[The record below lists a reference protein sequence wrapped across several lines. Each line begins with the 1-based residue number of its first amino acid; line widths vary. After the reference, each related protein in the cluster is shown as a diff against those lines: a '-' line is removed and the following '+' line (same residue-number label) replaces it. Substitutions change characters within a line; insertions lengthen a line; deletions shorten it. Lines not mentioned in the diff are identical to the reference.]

1 MSTNRCPQC
10 NAALTDSA
18 ATTCDYCGTAL
29 GGGERDWVL
38 ASADPFESW
47 DARAQRRF
55 EAVSAQRR
63 NVVRAPSL
71 DETAS
76 VRGSG
81 DDVIADPQERQRLL
95 YMMAALA
102 ASDGTVEPA
111 ERKLLELC
119 ARRWSVPWSNVEMAL
134 NAGPR
139 LFTRL
144 VERGTPEA
152 EVFLRNLVG
161 MALVD
166 GRIDR
171 KERRMLEF
179 AASHLNLIDKLPEM
193 MGGK

>member
-1 MSTNRCPQC
+1 M
-10 NAALTDSA
+10 AAQGPA
-18 ATTCDYCGTAL
+18 
-29 GGGERDWVL
+29 
-38 ASADPFESW
+38 
-47 DARAQRRF
+47 
-55 EAVSAQRR
+55 
-63 NVVRAPSL
+63 
-71 DETAS
+71 
-76 VRGSG
+76 

-102 ASDGTVEPA
+102 ASDGEVDRS

-134 NAGPR
+134 NAGPN

-144 VERGTPEA
+144 VQRSTPEA
-152 EVFLRNLVG
+152 EVFLRNLVE

-179 AASHLNLIDKLPEM
+179 AAGHLGLRDKLSELL
-193 MGGK
+193 GGR